1 MFTANSTKMCRDGEC
16 RGSCLHEISNPNKF
30 CIGRTKK
37 DKCSWGG
44 RYLKYRPPP
53 FYIGIEKLTIQMS
66 IKNSKKN
73 YRDGQRSSA
82 CVQNFLLPTKICRGR
97 TKRRNFHGGGRY
109 FPGVSVPAPVGSNT
123 VHPCVSVPAPAGSNH
138 TSRIDIS
145 TRRCETLCTR
155 SPVKLLALDR
165 DVAAP

>member
-53 FYIGIEKLTIQMS
+53 FYIGIEKLTIQTS
-66 IKNSKKN
+66 TKNSKTF
-73 YRDGQRSSA
+73 YRYGKCISA
-82 CVQNFLLPTKICRGR
+82 CVHKISLPTKICRGR

-123 VHPCVSVPAPAGSNH
+123 VHPWCQRSGAG
-138 TSRIDIS
+138 IS